1 MLSQIQKDQA
11 IQQDCEL
18 QSAGSCFGKMSLRK
32 IFGSALLWLFI
43 FAFYQI
49 AAPNYL
55 WLPDKGDTPYGADFL
70 QEWVGARIFLEG
82 DVKSLYNAELFQAK
96 QHNQQELGFAWDT
109 NSFFPPVYPPMHY
122 FFFIPL
128 ALIPYRWAALVWLG
142 ILIAFAI
149 SAAHQIRNIALQN
162 GSETFSSPSRRRALQ
177 VSIWFGIFLFPAVLA
192 SLTMGQKSVI
202 WLLIVTSTW
211 QLLLKKRDLTAGFVF
226 GLLSIKPTLFFLLP
240 LVLLSHGKIR
250 FFVGASITV
259 AALWGTGLCLLP
271 AESWFGFLEGV
282 KGSSNYPGMNGYR
295 LDWSCNLLSL
305 AYALPA
311 SFQVGF
317 KQSVCVI
324 LAIYCLIGCFE
335 RRNYDVLSPEKL
347 LLILCV
353 TFLLSPHAYSYDM
366 CVFLLP
372 IFWIFAQQPRVGF
385 VYYMLLTMA
394 VAAAAMVLSILSLPV
409 LPILLVGIVCELRLR
424 KPSSQC
430 GSEPSAASDFTH
442 AKIAAVNPISG

>member
-18 QSAGSCFGKMSLRK
+18 QSAGSCFGKTSLRK

-43 FAFYQI
+43 FVFYQV

-55 WLPDKGDTPYGADFL
+55 WLPDRGDTPYGADFL
-70 QEWVGARIFLEG
+70 QEWVGARIVLEG
-82 DVKSLYNAELFQAK
+82 DVKSLYNAEFFQAK

-122 FFFIPL
+122 FAFIPF
-128 ALIPYRWAALVWLG
+128 ALVPYRWAALVWLG
-142 ILIAFAI
+142 VLIASAI
-149 SAAHQIRNIALQN
+149 FAAHQIQKIAVQN
-162 GSETFSSPSRRRALQ
+162 AWCTFTSPSRRTAFQ
-177 VSIWFGIFLFPAVLA
+177 VSLWFGIFLFPAVLA

-202 WLLIVTSTW
+202 WLVILTLTW
-211 QLLLKKRDLTAGFVF
+211 QLLLQKRDLTAGFVF

-250 FFVGASITV
+250 FFIGSSITV
-259 AALWGTGLCLLP
+259 AALWGTGLCLIP

-305 AYALPA
+305 AYAIPT
-311 SFQVGF
+311 SFQEWF

-335 RRNYDVLSPEKL
+335 RRNCDVLSPETL
-347 LLILCV
+347 LLILCA

-372 IFWIFAQQPRVGF
+372 VFWICAQQPRVGF

-394 VAAAAMVLSILSLPV
+394 VAAAAMILSILSLPV

-424 KPSSQC
+424 KLSSQC
-430 GSEPSAASDFTH
+430 DPSDDSDSTL
-442 AKIAAVNPISG
+442 AKVVTANSLSV

>member
-1 MLSQIQKDQA
+1 MFSEIRTNRTIGPTILAS
-11 IQQDCEL
+11 
-18 QSAGSCFGKMSLRK
+18 G
-32 IFGSALLWLFI
+32 LLWLII
-43 FAFYQI
+43 FVFYLV
-49 AAPNYL
+49 AAPNYR

-70 QEWVGARIFLEG
+70 QEWVGARIVLEG
-82 DVKSLYNAELFQAK
+82 DAENLYNTALFQAR
-96 QHNQQELGFAWDT
+96 QHDQLELGFAWDA
-109 NSFFPPVYPPMHY
+109 NCFFPPVYPPMHY
-122 FFFIPL
+122 FAFAPL
-128 ALIPYRWAALVWLG
+128 ALMPYRWAVLVWLG

-162 GSETFSSPSRRRALQ
+162 ASETFASPSRRSALQ
-177 VSIWFGIFLFPAVLA
+177 VSIWFGIFLFPALLA

-211 QLLLKKRDLTAGFVF
+211 QLLLKKRDLTAGLVF

-240 LVLLSHGKIR
+240 LVLLSHGRMR

-259 AALWGTGLCLLP
+259 AALWGTGLCLIP
-271 AESWFGFLEGV
+271 AESWFGFLDGV

-305 AYALPA
+305 AYAIPA

-317 KQSVCVI
+317 KQSICVI

-394 VAAAAMVLSILSLPV
+394 VAAAAMVLTILSLPV

-424 KPSSQC
+424 KTSSLC
-430 GSEPSAASDFTH
+430 GSESSAASDSLH